1 MAVLQYS
8 PNLQDGVLLA
18 FWTVLKISPLQFPKP
33 FPISNCFRIRL
44 KLMIT
49 QDIVYKKILN
59 CYFYFMSS
67 KCYTQ
72 SQWLWRDIK
81 FQLVIEVLQQFFAIF
96 FCDTAIFAE
105 CFAVLQS
112 SQPPNVLLCMQSIID
127 TQGLSHVQNAK
138 SN

>member
-8 PNLQDGVLLA
+8 PNLQDGVLFA

-49 QDIVYKKILN
+49 QDIVHKKILN

-72 SQWLWRDIK
+72 SLWLWHDIK
-81 FQLVIEVLQQFFAIF
+81 FQLVIEVLQQCLAIF
-96 FCDTAIFAE
+96 LLRYCYICWIFCRIAE
-105 CFAVLQS
+105 FTTPQY
-112 SQPPNVLLCMQSIID
+112 PPLYVVHHWYLGSIPR
-127 TQGLSHVQNAK
+127 SK
-138 SN
+138 RKK